1 MRRVALLL
9 LLVTAFAGSAH
20 ADPQRFVIF
29 FIEWSAAIDD
39 AAKGVV
45 AEAAD
50 YAKAHPTET
59 IQVTGFADPTGSK
72 QANVLLSE
80 LRAQR
85 VADLLAEDGVPPARI
100 RQVGRGSVKFALTPL
115 ESRRVEVAISPA
127 KH

>member
-1 MRRVALLL
+1 MRRLALLS
-9 LLVTAFAGSAH
+9 LLVLAFAAP
-20 ADPQRFVIF
+20 AQAEPRRFVIF
-29 FIEWSAAIDD
+29 FQEWSAAIDD

-50 YAKAHPTET
+50 YAKAHPAE
-59 IQVTGFADPTGSK
+59 IIRVSGFADPTGSK

-85 VADLLAEDGVPPARI
+85 VADLMVEDGVPTNRI
-100 RQVGRGSVKFALTPL
+100 QKIGRGSVTFAITSL
-115 ESRRVEVAISPA
+115 ESRRVEVSVSPT